1 MTPVPA
7 AVVTV
12 TVACLFGGWGMCLF
26 EAIAPGVPRYRRV
39 TLAIGALALFAIGTG
54 TMGWILAGG
63 VP

>member
-26 EAIAPGVPRYRRV
+26 EALAPGVPRYRRV
-39 TLAIGALALFAIGTG
+39 TLATGALALFATGTG
-54 TMGWILAGG
+54 IMALVLARAGT
-63 VP
+63 